1 MTTPQTKTIP
11 PESQGQRLDK
21 ILAEIFPQY
30 SRSQLQTWLKAGHL
44 LVDGK
49 TIDGK
54 KKVAGNEVITLT
66 PQLEEVIEDQPEALP
81 LDIVYED
88 AAILVINKPAG
99 LTVHPGAGQKSGTL
113 LNALLH
119 HNPGQKNLPRAGIV
133 HRLDKE
139 TSGLMVVAKTLEAHH
154 ALIKAMQERKIQRH
168 YIALVIGEL
177 VSGGSVDAA
186 MGRHPKDRQ
195 KMAVLQHVETAKPAK
210 TDYEI
215 IERFPNLTLIRAKLH
230 TGRTHQIRVHMAH
243 IGYPLVGDPVYGK
256 KVPKNKAYADEL
268 WQALNQFPRQAL
280 HAEYLALHHPIMGE
294 LMEWRSELPKDFYE
308 LLKKLSLQ
316 FEFKIK

>member
-1 MTTPQTKTIP
+1 MTATQTKTLPIA
-11 PESQGQRLDK
+11 SMGQRLDK
-21 ILAEIFPQY
+21 VLAEVFPQY
-30 SRSQLQTWLKAGHL
+30 SRSQLQTWLKDGHL

-49 TIDGK
+49 TMDGK
-54 KKVAGNEVITLT
+54 RKVNGNEVITLT
-66 PQLEEVIEDQPEALP
+66 PEIKEVLEDQPEALP

-88 AAILVINKPAG
+88 DAIIIINKPAG
-99 LTVHPGAGQKSGTL
+99 LTVHPGAGQHSGTL

-119 HNPGQKNLPRAGIV
+119 HHPNQKNLPRAGII

-154 ALIKAMQERKIQRH
+154 ALVKAMQAREIKRH
-168 YIALVIGEL
+168 YIALAIGEL
-177 VSGGSVDAA
+177 VSGGTVDAA
-186 MGRHPKDRQ
+186 MGRHPRDRQ
-195 KMAVLQHVETAKPAK
+195 KMAVLEHLDSAKPAK

-215 IERFPNLTLIRAKLH
+215 LERFPNLTLIRAKLH

-256 KVPKNKAYADEL
+256 KIPKNKNYSEAL

-280 HAEYLALHHPIMGE
+280 HAEYLALQHPVTQEFMA
-294 LMEWRSELPKDFYE
+294 WHKELPSDLQM
-308 LLKKLSLQ
+308 LLNMLCSKNRML
-316 FEFKIK
+316 